1 MKKLS
6 GTRRG
11 FAAVVVAVAL
21 AATACGGGGGGGS
34 SDTTSPTDDT
44 TADEGTPVKGGTLT
58 VGLNA
63 ESSGFNPQESLLA
76 PAGRTVAHAIF
87 DTITAFDAEGVARP
101 FLAES
106 VTPNVDSTEWT
117 IKLRPN
123 IKFHDGTALDAAAVK
138 ANFDAG
144 VAAPTLKNAYKFVK
158 STEVVDDLTVVV
170 KMTQAFGLFPNVLA
184 GGVAGQLGYMA
195 SPAMLADPNG
205 SRNPVGTGPFVF
217 KEWVPDDH
225 LTVTRNESYWST
237 PAWADEVV
245 FKPINDNTAMMAAF
259 DAGTIDVFVTA
270 GTADIASYKADG
282 KSKVVSDIPAEPD
295 IVIMNTSVAPFD
307 DVRIRKAMVMSTD
320 LNRVLEFVEGVGVK
334 ELASGP
340 YSSKS
345 YWYTKTDYPM
355 YDLEGAKA
363 LVDEY
368 VKEKGA
374 IKCTYTGRQIPF
386 IVQYMELLSSMWKA
400 AGIDCTIESLAQPE
414 VIKKVFGYTYQV
426 ANWGGIGGG
435 DPDNDYSYFTSGGTN
450 LTQFKSPTIDAAM
463 DAGRATG
470 DPAKRKEQYDIVQ
483 KELGTNVPYIWL
495 NFNQFAMITQSKVNG
510 VSSFTLPDGE
520 KGRPQLAGSFQVSN
534 LWLSSAAG

>member
-1 MKKLS
+1 MKHWSSKV
-6 GTRRG
+6 RHG
-11 FAAVVVAVAL
+11 FGASVAAVAL
-21 AATACGGGGGGGS
+21 LVAACGGGGTS
-34 SDTTSPTDDT
+34 STSDSSATSDTT
-44 TADEGTPVKGGTLT
+44 ANEGSPVKGGTLT

-63 ESSGFNPQESLLA
+63 ESSGFDPQSSLLA

-87 DTITAFDAEGVARP
+87 DTLTAFDAEGVARP
-101 FLAES
+101 FLASS
-106 VTPNVDSTEWT
+106 VTPNADSTEWT
-117 IKLRPN
+117 IVLRPN
-123 IKFHDGTALDAAAVK
+123 IKFHDGTPLNAAAVK

-144 VAAPTLKNAYKFVK
+144 TTAPTLKNAYKFLK
-158 STEVVDDLTVVV
+158 STSVVDDLTVLVTMD
-170 KMTQAFGLFPNVLA
+170 KPFGLFPNVLA
-184 GGVAGQLGYMA
+184 GGVSGQLGYMA
-195 SPAMLADPNG
+195 APSMLADPNG

-225 LTVTRNESYWST
+225 LTVTRNDSYWST
-237 PAWADEVV
+237 PAWVDEVV
-245 FKPINDNTAMMAAF
+245 FKPINDNTAMKAAF

-270 GTADIASYKADG
+270 GTSDIKGYKDDG
-282 KSKVVSDIPAEPD
+282 KTKVVSDLPAEPD

-307 DVRIRKAMVMSTD
+307 DLRIRKAMVMSTD
-320 LNRVLEFVEGVGVK
+320 LNRVLDFVEGTGVK
-334 ELASGP
+334 ELAAGP

-345 YWYTKTDYPM
+345 YWFTATDYPT

-363 LVDEY
+363 LVAEY
-368 VKEKGA
+368 VKEKGP

-470 DPAKRKEQYDIVQ
+470 DPVKRKAQYDIVQ
-483 KELGTNVPYIWL
+483 KELGANVPYIWL
-495 NFNQFAMITQSKVNG
+495 NFNQFAMITQPKVNG
-510 VSSFTLPDGE
+510 VNSFMLPDGTAA
-520 KGRPQLAGSFQVSN
+520 RPQLAGSFQVSN
-534 LWLSSAAG
+534 LWLSDAAG

>member
-1 MKKLS
+1 MKTWS
-6 GTRRG
+6 TARRG
-11 FAAVVVAVAL
+11 L
-21 AATACGGGGGGGS
+21 AASVATIALVVTACGGGNGGGS
-34 SDTTSPTDDT
+34 ASDSTATSDTT
-44 TADEGTPVKGGTLT
+44 ANEGTPVKGGSLT

-63 ESSGFNPQESLLA
+63 ESTGFNPQENLLA

-87 DTITAFDAEGVARP
+87 DTLTAFDASGVAQP

-106 VTPNVDSTEWT
+106 ITANADSTEWT
-117 IKLRPN
+117 IKLRTG
-123 IKFHDGTALDAAAVK
+123 ITFHDGTPFNAAAVK

-144 VAAPTLKNAYKFVK
+144 LNAKTLKSAYKFLK
-158 STEVVDDLTVVV
+158 STAVVDDTTVIATMN
-170 KMTQAFGLFPNVLA
+170 KPFGLFPNVLA

-195 SPAMLADPNG
+195 APAMLASADG
-205 SRNPVGTGPFVF
+205 SRNPIGTGPFVF

-225 LTVTRNESYWST
+225 LTVTRNEKYWGT
-237 PAWADEVV
+237 AAWLDEVV
-245 FKPINDNTAMMAAF
+245 FKPINDNNAMNAAF
-259 DAGTIDVFVTA
+259 KAGTIDVFATA
-270 GTADIASYKADG
+270 GTSEIADFKAD
-282 KSKVVSDIPAEPD
+282 STVKVVSDIPAEPD

-307 DVRIRKAMVMSTD
+307 DIRIRKAMVMSTD

-345 YWYTKTDYPM
+345 YWYTETDYPM
-355 YDLEGAKA
+355 YDLEGAKK
-363 LVDEY
+363 LVAEY
-368 VKEKGA
+368 VAEKGP

-400 AGIDCTIESLAQPE
+400 AGIDCTIESLSQAE
-414 VIKKVFGYTYQV
+414 TIKKVFGYTYQV

-450 LTQFKSPTIDAAM
+450 LTQFKSAAIDAAM

-470 DPAKRKEQYDIVQ
+470 DAAKRKVQYDIVQ
-483 KELGTNVPYIWL
+483 KELGANVPYIWL
-495 NFNQFAMITQSKVNG
+495 NFNQFALITQTKVNG
-510 VSSFTLPDGE
+510 VNSFTLPDGSQA
-520 KGRPQLAGSFQVSN
+520 RPQLAGSFQVSN